1 VRVRRAA
8 PEQGGPSVE
17 LQPIDDELEL
27 LTSAQDALRRGR
39 PSQALRLVQQHAFRF
54 PRGALAR
61 ERSVVQA
68 LALCAQGRSSAAR
81 VIIDDMKQRSP
92 ASPLL
97 TSVRRA
103 CGL

>member
-1 VRVRRAA
+1 
-8 PEQGGPSVE
+8 
-17 LQPIDDELEL
+17 
-27 LTSAQDALRRGR
+27 
-39 PSQALRLVQQHAFRF
+39 
-54 PRGALAR
+54 
-61 ERSVVQA
+61 VVQA